1 MRVNEGMDRSVI
13 KTVKKSNYGGLGCSG
28 RIRELG
34 HEADYGSGEG
44 IRRERGKRG
53 SVRMI

>member
-1 MRVNEGMDRSVI
+1 MNRSII
-13 KTVKKSNYGGLGCSG
+13 KAVKKSNYGGLGCSG
-28 RIRELG
+28 RVRELG
-34 HEADYGSGEG
+34 READYGSNEG

>member
-1 MRVNEGMDRSVI
+1 MQVNEGLDQSIIKVVI
-13 KTVKKSNYGGLGCSG
+13 KSNYGGLGCS
-28 RIRELG
+28 RHICKLG
-34 HEADYGSGEG
+34 HEADYGSNKG

>member
-1 MRVNEGMDRSVI
+1 MDQSVI
-13 KTVKKSNYGGLGCSG
+13 KVVKKSNYGGLGCSG
-28 RIRELG
+28 HIHELG
-34 HEADYGSGEG
+34 CEADYGSDEG